1 MAYQIAVS
9 VLLVA
14 LIANALITH
23 VRVTKSRRLIQRGA
37 AINETAYNSISRT
50 LDRMLKRRKEQ
61 DNDFDS

>member
-9 VLLVA
+9 ILLVA

-23 VRVTKSRRLIQRGA
+23 VRITKSRRLIQRGA

-50 LDRMLKRRKEQ
+50 LDGMLKRRREQ
-61 DNDFDS
+61 DHDFDS